1 VDTDVL
7 ESGEE
12 FVGIAFA
19 VSIDGVEVSEGSS
32 ETSDGLGTTC
42 SDLGSNSLEDYTQDE
57 TVRSVIKMVEGR
69 LCLESLSERF
79 HISLFFCNSQA
90 VRFEF

>member
-7 ESGEE
+7 ETSEE

-32 ETSDGLGTTC
+32 ETSDGLGTT
-42 SDLGSNSLEDYTQDE
+42 GSELLSHFVED
-57 TVRSVIKMVEGR
+57 
-69 LCLESLSERF
+69 
-79 HISLFFCNSQA
+79 
-90 VRFEF
+90 